1 MRACVC
7 VTIIKE
13 IEVINWRK
21 RGWGR
26 RERERERIKEWMG
39 RV

>member
-1 MRACVC
+1 VC
-7 VTIIKE
+7 NNNKRNRGYKLEKE
-13 IEVINWRK
+13 RVGEK
-21 RGWGR
+21 